1 MLEMLEI
8 EDSTISDLDLRILS
22 LEETNYDK
30 TLL

>member
-8 EDSTISDLDLRILS
+8 EDSTISDLDLRIIS